1 MLRTSRRIA
10 VIPMVALALLPSVAR
25 AQMTVRH
32 SATLFNG
39 VPMPIVPV
47 SLAKVVLEHD
57 DKDMALT
64 DSQRV
69 QLRLVQKQLDSVNAP
84 ILAKLDSI
92 KPTWRPAGGLN
103 DLSPEQRDRLV
114 EYRKAHDE
122 LIEKLV
128 PNAAAS
134 REHAMALLGKDQQE
148 RAAKLE
154 KDARKR
160 AENVA
165 KRELQELEN
174 PVGGMRRPPRER
186 GQIRDATG
194 RTPLG

>member
-1 MLRTSRRIA
+1 MLRSSRRVA
-10 VIPMVALALLPSVAR
+10 VIATVVLALLPSMAR
-25 AQMTVRH
+25 AQMAVRH

-39 VPMPIVPV
+39 VPAPIVPV
-47 SLAKVVLEHD
+47 SVAKVLLEND
-57 DKDMALT
+57 DKDLALT

-69 QLRLVQKQLDSVNAP
+69 QLRLVQKQLDSANAP
-84 ILAKLDSI
+84 LLAKLDSI
-92 KPTWRPAGGLN
+92 RPRWRPAGGLN
-103 DLSPEQRDRLV
+103 DLSSEQREELV
-114 EYRKAHDE
+114 AYRKAHDE
-122 LIEKLV
+122 VIAKIA
-128 PNAAAS
+128 PNVAAS
-134 REHAMALLGKDQQE
+134 REHVMAVLNKDQQE

-154 KDARKR
+154 KSARKH
-160 AENVA
+160 AEEIA

>member
-1 MLRTSRRIA
+1 MLRSHRRVA
-10 VIPMVALALLPSVAR
+10 VVAAVALALLPSMAR
-25 AQMTVRH
+25 AQMAVRH

-39 VPMPIVPV
+39 VPEPIVPV
-47 SLAKVVLEHD
+47 SLAKVVLESD
-57 DKDMALT
+57 DKDLVLT

-69 QLRLVQKQLDSVNAP
+69 QLKVIQRQLDSVNAP
-84 ILAKLDSI
+84 LLKKLDSL

-103 DLSPEQRDRLV
+103 DLSSEQRDQLV
-114 EYRKAHDE
+114 ELRTAHDAV
-122 LIEKLV
+122 IEQIR
-128 PNAAAS
+128 PNVAAS
-134 REHAMALLGKDQQE
+134 REHAMAVLNKDQQE

-154 KDARKR
+154 KNARKR
-160 AENVA
+160 AEDQA

-194 RTPLG
+194 SSPLG

>member
-1 MLRTSRRIA
+1 MLRFTRQIA
-10 VIPMVALALLPSVAR
+10 VFATVALALLPSMAR
-25 AQMTVRH
+25 AQMAVRH

-39 VPMPIVPV
+39 VPAPIIPV
-47 SLAKVVLEHD
+47 SLARVVLESD
-57 DKDMALT
+57 DKDLALT

-84 ILAKLDSI
+84 LIAKLDSI

-103 DLSPEQRDRLV
+103 DLSAEQRDQLV
-114 EYRKAHDE
+114 AYRKGHDE
-122 LIEKLV
+122 IIEKIA
-128 PNAAAS
+128 PNVAAS
-134 REHAMALLGKDQQE
+134 REHAMALLSKDQQE
-148 RAAKLE
+148 RAVKLE
-154 KDARKR
+154 KNARKR
-160 AENVA
+160 AEEIA

-174 PVGGMRRPPRER
+174 PIGGMRRPPRQR

>member
-1 MLRTSRRIA
+1 MLRSSRRAA
-10 VIPMVALALLPSVAR
+10 VITLVALALLPSMAR

-39 VPMPIVPV
+39 VPAPIVPISV
-47 SLAKVVLEHD
+47 AKVVLDND

-69 QLRLVQKQLDSVNAP
+69 QLRLVQKQLDSANAP
-84 ILAKLDSI
+84 LLKKLDSI

-103 DLSPEQRDRLV
+103 DLSSEQRDQLV
-114 EYRKAHDE
+114 AYRKAHDDI
-122 LIEKLV
+122 IEQIR
-128 PNAAAS
+128 PNVAAS
-134 REHAMALLGKDQQE
+134 REHAMAVLNKDQQE

-154 KDARKR
+154 KNARKR
-160 AENVA
+160 AEDVA

-174 PVGGMRRPPRER
+174 PIGGMRRPPRER
-186 GQIRDATG
+186 GEIRDATG

>member
-1 MLRTSRRIA
+1 
-10 VIPMVALALLPSVAR
+10 MVTLALLPSLAR

-39 VPMPIVPV
+39 VPAPIVPISV
-47 SLAKVVLEHD
+47 AKVVLDND

-84 ILAKLDSI
+84 LMAKLDSI

-103 DLSPEQRDRLV
+103 DLSPEQRDQLIA
-114 EYRKAHDE
+114 YRKAHDE
-122 LIEKLV
+122 VIERIV
-128 PNAAAS
+128 PNVAAS
-134 REHAMALLGKDQQE
+134 REHAMAVLSKDQQE

-154 KDARKR
+154 KNARKR
-160 AENVA
+160 AEEIA

-174 PVGGMRRPPRER
+174 PIGGMRRPPRER

>member
-1 MLRTSRRIA
+1 MLRSSRRAA
-10 VIPMVALALLPSVAR
+10 VVTLVTLALLPSVAR

-39 VPMPIVPV
+39 VPAPIVPISV
-47 SLAKVVLEHD
+47 AKVVLDGD

-84 ILAKLDSI
+84 LMAKLDSI

-103 DLSPEQRDRLV
+103 DLSLEQRDQLV
-114 EYRKAHDE
+114 AYRKAHDE
-122 LIEKLV
+122 IIEQIR
-128 PNAAAS
+128 PNVSAS
-134 REHAMALLGKDQQE
+134 REHAMAVLNKDQQE

-154 KDARKR
+154 KNARKR
-160 AENVA
+160 AEDVA
-165 KRELQELEN
+165 KRQLQELEN
-174 PVGGMRRPPRER
+174 PIGGMRRPRER